1 MPRSAYNGTCG
12 ALGAVGYVRVSTQEQ
27 SSSGA
32 GLEAQRQAIT
42 AEAKRRGWNLVAIFE
57 DAGLSGKNLNR
68 PGLEQALATVKNGQ
82 ANAIVVAKLDRLSR
96 SLVDFASLLA
106 DAKRHGYNVVA
117 LDLGV
122 DLSTPAGEF
131 LASVMASAA
140 QWERRIIGQR
150 TRDALA
156 VKRAQGL
163 RLGRPR
169 EMSTDAIK
177 RIHELRESGLTVAAI
192 ARQLDAER
200 CQHPRR
206 EVGIPRRQPGASV
219 GSSRLA
225 AVADS
230 PDLARAFREPH
241 STRTGQDDGPPCTA
255 GKYGPENLQNLSAV
269 RGENRTFRERST
281 PRERPCPRRRS
292 LGWLVTGVTGSC
304 SRSRRG
310 RCGG

>member
-1 MPRSAYNGTCG
+1 MPRSAYNGTSG
-12 ALGAVGYVRVSTQEQ
+12 ALRALAYVRVSTQEQ

-42 AEAKRRGWNLVAIFE
+42 AEADRRGWNLVAMFE

-68 PGLEQALATVKNGQ
+68 PGLEQALAAVKSGQ

-106 DAKRHGYNVVA
+106 DAKHHGYNIVA

-140 QWERRIIGQR
+140 QWERRIISQR

-156 VKRAQGL
+156 VKRAQGV

-169 EMSTDAIK
+169 EMSTDAIR

-192 ARQLDAER
+192 ARQLDAE
-200 CQHPRR
+200 QMP
-206 EVGIPRRQPGASV
+206 
-219 GSSRLA
+219 
-225 AVADS
+225 
-230 PDLARAFREPH
+230 
-241 STRTGQDDGPPCTA
+241 
-255 GKYGPENLQNLSAV
+255 
-269 RGENRTFRERST
+269 T
-281 PRERPCPRRRS
+281 PRGGKWES
-292 LGWLVTGVTGSC
+292 HGVN
-304 SRSRRG
+304 RALRWVD
-310 RCGG
+310 